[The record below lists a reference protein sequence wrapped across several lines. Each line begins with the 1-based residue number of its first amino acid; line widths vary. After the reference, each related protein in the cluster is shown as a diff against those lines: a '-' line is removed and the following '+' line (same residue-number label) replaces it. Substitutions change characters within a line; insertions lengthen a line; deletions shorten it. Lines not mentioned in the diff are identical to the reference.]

1 MTIMEMIKNENRIEK
16 GIWCINDVDAI
27 SKGSGISVYLFWH
40 QPVVNVGIHPI
51 IQIDDK
57 TGKTVKWAEGPENNK
72 EWIKWIEDA
81 LYEYRN
87 VRDFESAY

>member
-27 SKGSGISVYLFWH
+27 SKGSGIYVYLFWH

-57 TGKTVKWAEGPENNK
+57 TGKTVKWAEGPE
-72 EWIKWIEDA
+72 EAEMWIPWIESRLIDYCNA
-81 LYEYRN
+81 DDFRN
-87 VRDFESAY
+87 A